1 MMNARTRFFLLGLA
15 LVHAVQ
21 AQDQSG
27 FISLDCGLPENSTY
41 NEQTTNIDYI
51 SDAAYINSGE
61 SKSINV
67 KYKNFYQRQLQ
78 FLRSFPQGIRNCYN
92 ISNIIS
98 EKKYLIRASFLYGN
112 YDGLNSL
119 PIFDLYFGDSLW
131 DKVEIKSEAGETYKE
146 IIHIPSANRVQ
157 ICLINMGTGI
167 PFISALEFRP
177 LPNDTYPVQFG
188 SFSTV
193 GRLDMG
199 SISNVS
205 YRYPYDVF
213 DRTWHPFNDDKDYI
227 RLSTSLTID
236 ADGHNKHHPA
246 AKVMETAMTPKNAS
260 QSIDL
265 RWESDDENNQYYI
278 YLHFAELVKLQRKQ
292 FRGFNISHNGQY
304 WGGPIIPDYLYTSS
318 IYSIRPLKFPQKQHS
333 FSFFKTENST
343 LPPIINGLEVYLQ
356 IEISE
361 LESDHEDADAM
372 RKLKSTYGVIKDWQ
386 GDPCIPKAYPWSGV
400 GCTNESIPRIIS
412 LNLSSSGLTGDISP
426 DVSNLAAL
434 ETLDLSNNG
443 LTGKLPDSLSKL
455 PNLKLLN
462 LENNN
467 LSCPI
472 PPGLLRRFIDN
483 SLSLSLK
490 GNPNMDARPLGD
502 CTEEPKGEKHKE
514 MKRFVI
520 PVVASVG
527 GLLAISTIAGIVFC
541 MARSKRKEQGK
552 DVLEV
557 DRPTTNKDTGGS
569 SLETRTQQF
578 TYSEVVRMTNNFE
591 QILGRGSFGAVYH
604 GLVDDIQ
611 VAVKMLAPSAIQGHN
626 QFKEEVT
633 ILLKVHHRNLTNLV
647 GYLNEGTHL
656 GLIYEYMPNGSL
668 AQRLSEISS
677 SVISWEDR
685 LRIAM
690 DAAQGL
696 EYLHTGCKRSIVH
709 GNVKLANILLTE
721 NFQAKHS
728 DFGLSKSYPTNDKT
742 SYLDPEYKTS
752 NRLSPKSD
760 VYSFGIALLEIV
772 SCRPVI
778 SKSQCEDSVHIVK
791 WVGPMVAQ
799 GDFRN
804 IVDPRLKGEY
814 NIHSVRK
821 ALEVA
826 MACVSVNSER
836 RPTISQVL
844 AELKGCLATEL
855 SRTSDSQPLN
865 SSESIE
871 MTSIYMVLPPQSGPM
886 AR

>member
-1 MMNARTRFFLLGLA
+1 MMNAKAISFLVGLA
-15 LVHAVQ
+15 LVLAVQ

-41 NEQTTNIDYI
+41 KEPTTKIDYI

-61 SKSINV
+61 SKSIKVN
-67 KYKNFYQRQLQ
+67 YKSFKQRQLRS
-78 FLRSFPQGIRNCYN
+78 LRSFRQETRNCYN

-98 EKKYLIRASFLYGN
+98 QKKYLIRASFVYGN
-112 YDGLNSL
+112 YDGLNKL

-131 DKVEIKSEAGETYKE
+131 DKVEITYLAGEVYKE
-146 IIHIPSANRVQ
+146 IIHNPSVNRVQ
-157 ICLINMGTGI
+157 ICLINTGTGI

-177 LPNDTYPVQFG
+177 LPNDIYPIQFG
-188 SFSTV
+188 SLSTLY
-193 GRLDMG
+193 RQNLG
-199 SISNVS
+199 SNSIEK

-213 DRTWHPFNDDKDYI
+213 DRIWYAVNNDEYFI
-227 RLSTSLTID
+227 RLNTSLTIN
-236 ADGHNKHHPA
+236 ADGRNEYHPA
-246 AKVMETAMTPKNAS
+246 AIVMETAITPKNSS
-260 QSIDL
+260 QSINFKL
-265 RWESDDENNQYYI
+265 ESHDENTQYYI

-304 WGGPIIPDYLYTSS
+304 WDGPIIPDYLYPSS
-318 IYSIRPLKFPQKQHS
+318 YYKTKPLEFPQKQHN
-333 FSFFKTENST
+333 FSFFRTENST
-343 LPPIINGLEVYLQ
+343 LPPIINALEIYFR

-361 LESDHEDADAM
+361 LESDQEDVDTM

-386 GDPCIPKAYPWSGV
+386 GDPCIPKAYPWNGV

-426 DVSNLAAL
+426 VVSNLAAL

-455 PNLKLLN
+455 SNLKVLN

-472 PPGLLRRFIDN
+472 PPELLRRFNDN
-483 SLSLSLK
+483 SLSLRVK
-490 GNPNMDARPLGD
+490 GNPKLEAHPLSD
-502 CTEEPKGEKHKE
+502 CTEEQKGEKQKE
-514 MKRFVI
+514 KNKFVI

-541 MARSKRKEQGK
+541 IARRKRKEKDK

-557 DRPTTNKDTGGS
+557 DRSQTNKDIEGS
-569 SLETRTQQF
+569 SLKTRRRQF
-578 TYSEVVRMTNNFE
+578 TYSEVVTMTNNFD

-604 GLVDDIQ
+604 GLIDDIQ
-611 VAVKMLAPSAIQGHN
+611 VALKMLAPSAIQGHD
-626 QFKEEVT
+626 QFKEEEF
-633 ILLKVHHRNLTNLV
+633 HHRNLTNLV

-656 GLIYEYMPNGSL
+656 GLIYEYMANGSL

-685 LRIAM
+685 LRIAI

-696 EYLHTGCKRSIVH
+696 EYLHACCKPPIVH
-709 GNVKLANILLTE
+709 GDVKLANILLAE
-721 NFQAKHS
+721 NFQAKLS

-742 SYLDPEYKTS
+742 GYLDPEYKTS

-778 SKSQCEDSVHIVK
+778 SKSQGQNSVHIVK
-791 WVGPMVAQ
+791 WVGSMVAQ
-799 GDFRN
+799 GDIRN
-804 IVDPRLKGEY
+804 IGDPRLKGEY
-814 NIHSVRK
+814 NIQSVRK
-821 ALEVA
+821 AVEVA
-826 MACVSVNSER
+826 MACVAVNSER
-836 RPTISQVL
+836 RPTINQVL
-844 AELKGCLATEL
+844 AELKSCLATEL
-855 SRTSDSQPLN
+855 SRTPDSQPPN
-865 SSESIE
+865 STESVE